1 MSSKYIKIQLFFK
14 HKHCQPYL
22 HCRSC
27 DSFIF
32 MPCKTIMNEWH
43 RMFIWCYGPTVFGFW
58 MFFFLDKLI
67 VTCSFDG
74 MLQEW
79 NNCRWS
85 TCFLVMIHL
94 CPLQCFVRRIQL
106 AILVACVVVIIF
118 SLSVLKSGC
127 LSKEKPKL
135 VVYGQHLSVEHSVSQ
150 AFFRSRKLVIWS
162 SDHHPAP
169 AYDAKDLLE
178 PLGVR
183 LLQHDL
189 SPYRYCSLFNLCEQ
203 RKSLKVSHI
212 FWNNRNTNK
221 KAQLLLITPCN
232 ACASIMSF
240 LYLQCSFYL

>member
-1 MSSKYIKIQLFFK
+1 M
-14 HKHCQPYL
+14 PY
-22 HCRSC
+22 
-27 DSFIF
+27 
-32 MPCKTIMNEWH
+32 KTIVNEWH
-43 RMFIWCYGPTVFGFW
+43 RMFLLVLRTYGIWFLNVFFW
-58 MFFFLDKLI
+58 INWQLLAH
-67 VTCSFDG
+67 C

-79 NNCRWS
+79 NTCRWS
-85 TCFLVMIHL
+85 TCFLVMICS

-106 AILVACVVVIIF
+106 AILVACVVIIIV
-118 SLSVLKSGC
+118 SVSVLKSGC

-135 VVYGQHLSVEHSVSQ
+135 VVYGQHVSVEHSVSQ
-150 AFFRSRKLVIWS
+150 ALFRSRKLVIWS

-212 FWNNRNTNK
+212 SGTTEIRTRKPSYCW
-221 KAQLLLITPCN
+221 
-232 ACASIMSF
+232 
-240 LYLQCSFYL
+240 